1 MATRAMPGCQH
12 NAQGEAP
19 RPEHFVRH
27 GPGPGSHATHANVC
41 TRYSGGVIITFALDE
56 SLVAAAKATA
66 GRHGTSISALVST
79 ALEQQVAVDAE
90 IAAGGA
96 SGVLQTLLEYAM
108 GRVPRIVAM
117 QRLGIEDYAV
127 LMCLLNAARLPHP
140 IVPLAKRNEMAA
152 GMVAAIKALGPSA

>member
-1 MATRAMPGCQH
+1 MPGCQH

-19 RPEHFVRH
+19 RPEHFVLRP
-27 GPGPGSHATHANVC
+27 GDGPGSHETHTNVC
-41 TRYSGGVIITFALDE
+41 PRYSGHMNITFALDE
-56 SLVAAAKATA
+56 SLVSAAKATA
-66 GRHGTSISALVST
+66 ARHGTSISALVRT
-79 ALEQQVAVDAE
+79 ALEQQVAVDVE

-96 SGVLQTLLEYAM
+96 SGVLQTLLDYAM

-140 IVPLAKRNEMAA
+140 IVTLAKRNEMAA
-152 GMVAAIKALGPSA
+152 GMVAAVKALGPSA